1 MEILTDIITTAT
13 GFTSVKI
20 KITLTLL
27 RIKF

>member
-1 MEILTDIITTAT
+1 MEILADIITTVT
-13 GFTSVKI
+13 GFTFVKI